1 MLNVFIAIIPLLLM
15 SAAFVQV
22 SVIQASLPAEA
33 AAPVDTPA
41 DVALDLTV
49 TIHDDA
55 YIVEAAGVPTS
66 TVPRTAGAVG
76 KAATDAR
83 HQLAA
88 VLEAIAQAHPDNH
101 AVRIV
106 AQPTTHY
113 EDIIDVM
120 DVARAAG
127 LPDAALADA
136 GTEAS

>member
-33 AAPVDTPA
+33 AAPVNPTP
-41 DVALDLTV
+41 DVALDLTILV
-49 TIHDDA
+49 RDDA
-55 YIVEAAGVPTS
+55 YIVQAEGFPTS
-66 TVPRTAGAVG
+66 TIPRLAGAAG
-76 KAATDAR
+76 HAGDEAR
-83 HQLAA
+83 RQLAA
-88 VLEAIAQAHPDNH
+88 VLEQIVQAHPDNRE
-101 AVRIV
+101 VRIV
-106 AQPTTHY
+106 ARPTTHY